1 LAVGLSSFANSKLV
15 MRYKMVNL
23 CLVSLTGLLTFSAMF
38 LAYCLL
44 ITGEPALLVL
54 MMYLSATF
62 FCFGILF
69 GNLNALAVQPL
80 GHIAGVATSVI
91 SSIQTLI
98 SVFIGGYI
106 GYLYN
111 GSVMPVTIGFLIC
124 ALLSIILVLR
134 AKQKGK
140 LNAA

>member
-1 LAVGLSSFANSKLV
+1 V
-15 MRYKMVNL
+15 
-23 CLVSLTGLLTFSAMF
+23 
-38 LAYCLL
+38 YCLL
-44 ITGEPALLVL
+44 ITGEPVLLVL

-111 GSVMPVTIGFLIC
+111 GSVMPLTIGFIIC

-140 LNAA
+140 LN